1 MRGNLFQKERQFL
14 HIFYE
19 THKGKN
25 RFHKRHRAQ
34 KIRCIQGISCRARG
48 DNEAQVARIR
58 KGRARHRVRQGSPRL
73 DYEPSRKMADFL
85 PQKIVFAQPA
95 CFALIYA
102 QQLLQH
108 CGSFFYLCRRFL
120 FVSGKYCCN
129 PTNLRSCNTSNLF
142 CA

>member
-1 MRGNLFQKERQFL
+1 MRFFKKILVEKTENAGQSLSKRKAISS
-14 HIFYE
+14 HFYE

-34 KIRCIQGISCRARG
+34 KIRCIQGTSCRARG

-85 PQKIVFAQPA
+85 PPEIVFVEPA
-95 CFALIYA
+95 CFTLIFMKNDSCKTA
-102 QQLLQH
+102 
-108 CGSFFYLCRRFL
+108 GVFSFVQEAFYLLSRQ
-120 FVSGKYCCN
+120 
-129 PTNLRSCNTSNLF
+129 
-142 CA
+142 AH